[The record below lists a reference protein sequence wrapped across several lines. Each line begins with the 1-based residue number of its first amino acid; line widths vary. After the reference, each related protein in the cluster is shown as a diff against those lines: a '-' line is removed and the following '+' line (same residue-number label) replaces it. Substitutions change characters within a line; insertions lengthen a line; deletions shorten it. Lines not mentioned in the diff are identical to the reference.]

1 MRRPSSQ
8 NLFKTTPQIE
18 VLNSISISDTSAS
31 NSPNQIDSNRPVL
44 IPQTPLPQTKARLVG
59 GSPPMRK
66 ATEDNR
72 DLDQLAEYLESM
84 DPTKVGFENDDE

>member
-1 MRRPSSQ
+1 
-8 NLFKTTPQIE
+8 
-18 VLNSISISDTSAS
+18 
-31 NSPNQIDSNRPVL
+31 L

>member
-1 MRRPSSQ
+1 M
-8 NLFKTTPQIE
+8 TTPQ
-18 VLNSISISDTSAS
+18 VFSISISDTSAS

-84 DPTKVGFENDDE
+84 DPTKVGFQNDDE